1 VVVAERLSAID
12 GSFLR
17 VESPS
22 AHMHVAW
29 SATFR
34 VPAGEPQPTLARLR
48 RHIAGRLARVP
59 RFRCRLAWAPPGM
72 GEPFWVE
79 DPDFAIAN
87 HVLPLGTLGLELD
100 DRRFALLCDSVLSAP
115 LDRSRP
121 LWEIRLAPSLGDG
134 RCGIVVKIH
143 HALVDGRSAVEVA
156 QLLFDVEPNGVADLP
171 VPWEAPPA
179 PGATR
184 LAARAVALGA
194 GESLRAARGAARM
207 AGEPRAAASRIAGT
221 LRRAALAAGEDL
233 LRPAPASALNARIGP
248 RRTLVRHSVDLDQV
262 RYVKRVA
269 GATVND
275 VCLAL
280 AAGALR
286 ELARSRGEEPGPLKA
301 MVPVNVRAHSESG
314 SLGNRISFAFVG
326 LPLEL
331 SSGRARLARI
341 REATAACKRD
351 GRPAGRETVLGALGR
366 LPDPLRGVA
375 ARAVASPRLFN
386 LTISNIPGPDVA
398 LYMLGAEL
406 VEAHPV
412 VPITQS
418 HALSIGIFGY
428 RGRLHFGF
436 YADPHAF
443 PDVRGLP
450 EAFDAAL
457 RELLLPPGVQRKR
470 ARSRRGRALSSPSRT
485 DLALAGPR

>member
-1 VVVAERLSAID
+1 MPDRLSPID

-17 VESPS
+17 VETAR

-34 VPAGEPQPTLARLR
+34 VPAGASRPTLARFR

-59 RFRCRLAWAPPGM
+59 RFRCRLAYPPPGM

-79 DPDFAIAN
+79 DPDFDVAA

-100 DRRFALLCDSVLSAP
+100 DSRFEVLCDSVLSAP
-115 LDRSRP
+115 LDRGRP
-121 LWEIRLAPSLGDG
+121 LWEIHFAPHFTDG

-156 QLLFDVEPNGVADLP
+156 QLLFDVEPHAATELP
-171 VPWEAPPA
+171 MPWEAPPT
-179 PGATR
+179 PGSVR
-184 LAARAVALGA
+184 LAARAAASGA

-207 AGEPRAAASRIAGT
+207 AGEPRAAASRIVGT

-233 LRPAPASALNARIGP
+233 LRPAPASALNGRIGP
-248 RRTLVRHSVDLDQV
+248 RRQLVRHSVDLDDI
-262 RYVKRVA
+262 RLVKRTA

-275 VCLAL
+275 VCLAM

-286 ELARSRGEEPGPLKA
+286 DLALARGDEPERLKA
-301 MVPVNVRAHSESG
+301 MVPVNIRSDGEAEA
-314 SLGNRISFAFVG
+314 LGNRITFAFVP
-326 LPLEL
+326 LPLD
-331 SSGRARLARI
+331 SASPRGRLARV
-341 REATAACKRD
+341 RRSTAQFKRD
-351 GRPAGRETVLGALGR
+351 GRPGGTDTVLGALGL

-375 ARAVASPRLFN
+375 ARAVASPRTYN
-386 LTISNIPGPDVA
+386 LTISNIPGPPFP

-406 VEAHPV
+406 VDAHPV
-412 VPITQS
+412 VPIAEG

-428 RGRLHFGF
+428 GGRLHFGL
-436 YADPHAF
+436 YADPDAF
-443 PDVRGLP
+443 PQVRQLP
-450 EAFDAAL
+450 EALDAAL
-457 RELLLPPGVQRKR
+457 RELLLPPGVHGT
-470 ARSRRGRALSSPSRT
+470 RGRPPDGRPLASRS
-485 DLALAGPR
+485 AA

>member
-1 VVVAERLSAID
+1 VAERLSAID

-29 SATFR
+29 TATFR
-34 VPAGEPQPTLARLR
+34 VPVGEPHPTLTRLR

-59 RFRCRLAWAPPGM
+59 RFRCRLAWPPRGM

-79 DPDFAIAN
+79 DPEFDVAN

-100 DRRFALLCDSVLSAP
+100 DRRFEMLCDSVLSAP
-115 LDRSRP
+115 LDRRRP
-121 LWEIRLAPSLGDG
+121 LWEIRLAPRFGDG
-134 RCGIVVKIH
+134 RCGIVAKIH
-143 HALVDGRSAVEVA
+143 HALVDGASAVEVA
-156 QLLFDVEPNGVADLP
+156 QLLFDVEPRTVADLP

-179 PGATR
+179 PGVTR

-194 GESLRAARGAARM
+194 EESLRAARGAARM

-221 LRRAALAAGEDL
+221 LRRAALVAGEDV

-248 RRTLVRHSVDLDQV
+248 RRTLVRHAVDLDAV
-262 RYVKRVA
+262 RQVKRAA

-286 ELARSRGEEPGPLKA
+286 ELARARGEEPRPLKA
-301 MVPVNVRAHSESG
+301 MVPVNVRGVEEADA
-314 SLGNRISFAFVG
+314 LGNRISFAFVG
-326 LPLEL
+326 LPLDL

-341 REATAACKRD
+341 RHSTGAFKRD
-351 GRPAGRETVLGALGR
+351 GRPEGAHTVLSALGM
-366 LPDPLRGVA
+366 LPDPLRGLA

-386 LTISNIPGPDVA
+386 LTISNVPGPDFP

-412 VPITQS
+412 VPIAQG

-428 RGRLHFGF
+428 HGRLHFGF

-443 PDVRGLP
+443 PEVEELP
-450 EAFDAAL
+450 AAFDSAL
-457 RELLLPPGVQRKR
+457 QELLLPPGVQRKR
-470 ARSRRGRALSSPSRT
+470 GRSRRGRPLSSPSQAE
-485 DLALAGPR
+485 LALAGPR

>member
-1 VVVAERLSAID
+1 
-12 GSFLR
+12 
-17 VESPS
+17 
-22 AHMHVAW
+22 MHVAW

-34 VPAGEPQPTLARLR
+34 VGERAPTVQRLR

-59 RFRCRLAWAPPGM
+59 RFRCRLAWPPPGM
-72 GEPFWVE
+72 GEPFWVD
-79 DPDFAIAN
+79 DPDFDVDD
-87 HVLPLGTLGLELD
+87 HVLPLGTLGKQLD
-100 DRRFALLCDSVLSAP
+100 DHRFELLCDSVLSAP

-121 LWEIRLAPSLGDG
+121 LWEIRLAPRLTGG
-134 RCGIVVKIH
+134 RCGLVAKIH

-171 VPWEAPPA
+171 APWEAPPA

-184 LAARAVALGA
+184 LAARAVAMGA
-194 GESLRAARGAARM
+194 GDALRAARGA
-207 AGEPRAAASRIAGT
+207 PRIAGT

-233 LRPAPASALNARIGP
+233 LRPAPASALNAKIGP
-248 RRTLVRHSVDLDQV
+248 RRTLVRHSVSLDDV
-262 RYVKRVA
+262 RSVKHRA

-286 ELARSRGEEPGPLKA
+286 ELTLARGEEPRPLKA
-301 MVPVNVRAHSESG
+301 MVPVDVRLDPEAQA
-314 SLGNRISFAFVG
+314 LGNRISFAFVP
-326 LPLEL
+326 LPLDL
-331 SSGRARLARI
+331 SRGRARLARI
-341 REATAACKRD
+341 RYATAAFKRRN
-351 GRPAGRETVLGALGR
+351 RPEGFAAALGALGM

-386 LTISNIPGPDVA
+386 LTISNVPGPDFP

-406 VEAHPV
+406 IEAHPV
-412 VPITQS
+412 VPIAQR
-418 HALSIGIFGY
+418 HALSMGIFGY
-428 RGRLHFGF
+428 LGRLHFGF

-443 PDVRGLP
+443 PEARELP
-450 EAFDAAL
+450 DAFDAAL

-470 ARSRRGRALSSPSRT
+470 GRSRGRPLSSHSPVV
-485 DLALAGPR
+485 AAG

>member
-1 VVVAERLSAID
+1 VDVAERLSAID

-17 VESPS
+17 VESLS

-34 VPAGEPQPTLARLR
+34 VPPGEPRPTLTRLR

-59 RFRCRLAWAPPGM
+59 RFRCRLAWPPPGM

-79 DPDFAIAN
+79 DPDFDVAN
-87 HVLPLGTLGLELD
+87 HVLPLGTLGLALD
-100 DRRFALLCDSVLSAP
+100 DQRFELLCDSVLSAP
-115 LDRSRP
+115 LDRDRP
-121 LWEIRLAPSLGDG
+121 LWEIRLAPRFADG
-134 RCGIVVKIH
+134 RCGLVAKIH

-156 QLLFDVEPNGVADLP
+156 QLLFDVDPNGAAELP

-184 LAARAVALGA
+184 LAARVVALGA
-194 GESLRAARGAARM
+194 EESLRAARGAARM
-207 AGEPRAAASRIAGT
+207 AGEPRASASRIAGT

-248 RRTLVRHSVDLDQV
+248 RRALVRHAVDLQDV
-262 RYVKRVA
+262 RDVKRAA

-286 ELARSRGEEPGPLKA
+286 AAALSRGEEPRPLKA
-301 MVPVNVRAHSESG
+301 MVPVNVRSDDEAG
-314 SLGNRISFAFVG
+314 TLGNRISFAFVA

-331 SSGRARLARI
+331 SSARARLARI
-341 REATAACKRD
+341 QHSTAAFKRD
-351 GRPAGRETVLGALGR
+351 GRTAGRETVLGTLGR
-366 LPDPLRGVA
+366 LPDPPRGVV

-386 LTISNIPGPDVA
+386 LTISNVPGPSCP

-406 VEAHPV
+406 IEAHPV
-412 VPITQS
+412 VPIAQG

-428 RGRLHFGF
+428 RDRLHFGF
-436 YADPHAF
+436 YADPHVF
-443 PDVRGLP
+443 P
-450 EAFDAAL
+450 EARELPAAFDSAL
-457 RELLLPPGVQRKR
+457 QELLLPPGVQRKR
-470 ARSRRGRALSSPSRT
+470 GRPRGRPLSSPYRA
-485 DLALAGPR
+485 DLAVAGPR

>member
-1 VVVAERLSAID
+1 MAERLSAID

-34 VPAGEPQPTLARLR
+34 VSAGEAQPTLPRLR
-48 RHIAGRLARVP
+48 RHIAGRLERVP

-79 DPDFAIAN
+79 DPDFDVAN
-87 HVLPLGTLGLELD
+87 HVLPLGTLGLQLD
-100 DRRFALLCDSVLSAP
+100 DQRFELLCDSVLSAP
-115 LDRSRP
+115 LDRTRP
-121 LWEIRLAPSLGDG
+121 LWEIRLAPRFADG
-134 RCGIVVKIH
+134 RCGIVAKIH

-194 GESLRAARGAARM
+194 EESLRAARGAARM
-207 AGEPRAAASRIAGT
+207 AGEPRAAASRLAGT
-221 LRRAALAAGEDL
+221 LRRAALATGEEV

-248 RRTLVRHSVDLDQV
+248 RRTLVRHSVELDAV
-262 RYVKRVA
+262 RRVKRA
-269 GATVND
+269 ADATVND

-286 ELARSRGEEPGPLKA
+286 ELVGPQPLKA
-301 MVPVNVRAHSESG
+301 MVPVNVRGVGEAS

-326 LPLEL
+326 LPLDL
-331 SSGRARLARI
+331 ASGRARLARI
-341 REATAACKRD
+341 RRTTAAFKRD
-351 GRPAGRETVLGALGR
+351 GRPAGTQTVLGALGV
-366 LPDPLRGVA
+366 LPDPLRGLA

-386 LTISNIPGPDVA
+386 LTISNVPGPDLP

-412 VPITQS
+412 VPIAQG

-436 YADPHAF
+436 YADPQAF
-443 PDVRGLP
+443 PEVAELP
-450 EAFDAAL
+450 AAFDAAL
-457 RELLLPPGVQRKR
+457 QELLLPPGVQRKR
-470 ARSRRGRALSSPSRT
+470 GRPRRGRPLSSPSEAE
-485 DLALAGPR
+485 LAV

>member
-1 VVVAERLSAID
+1 
-12 GSFLR
+12 
-17 VESPS
+17 
-22 AHMHVAW
+22 MHVAW

-34 VPAGEPQPTLARLR
+34 VGEQAPTLPRLR

-59 RFRCRLAWAPPGM
+59 RFRCRLAWPPPGM
-72 GEPFWVE
+72 GEPFWVA
-79 DPDFAIAN
+79 DPDFDVDN
-87 HVLPLGTLGLELD
+87 HVLPLGTLGQELD
-100 DRRFALLCDSVLSAP
+100 DRRFELLCDSVLSAP

-121 LWEIRLAPSLGDG
+121 LWEIRLAPRLTGG
-134 RCGIVVKIH
+134 RCGLVAKIH

-156 QLLFDVEPNGVADLP
+156 QLLFDVEPHAVAELP
-171 VPWEAPPA
+171 TPWEAPPA

-248 RRTLVRHSVDLDQV
+248 RRTLVRHSVGLDEV
-262 RYVKRVA
+262 RRIKRA
-269 GATVND
+269 ADATVND

-286 ELARSRGEEPGPLKA
+286 RLALARGEEPRPLKA
-301 MVPVNVRAHSESG
+301 MVPVNVRLDADSQA
-314 SLGNRISFAFVG
+314 LGNRISFAFVE

-331 SSGRARLARI
+331 NTDRGRLARI
-341 REATAACKRD
+341 RRSTATFKRD
-351 GRPAGRETVLGALGR
+351 GRPEGAQAVLGALGL
-366 LPDPLRGVA
+366 LPDPLRGLA

-386 LTISNIPGPDVA
+386 LTISNVPGPDFP

-406 VEAHPV
+406 IEAHPV
-412 VPITQS
+412 VPIAQR
-418 HALSIGIFGY
+418 HALSMGIFGY
-428 RGRLHFGF
+428 LGRLHFGF

-443 PDVRGLP
+443 PEARELP
-450 EAFDAAL
+450 DAFDSAL

-470 ARSRRGRALSSPSRT
+470 GRSKGRPLSSPSP
-485 DLALAGPR
+485 AVA

>member
-1 VVVAERLSAID
+1 MAERLSAID

-48 RHIAGRLARVP
+48 RHIAGRLERVP

-79 DPDFAIAN
+79 DPDFDVAS

-100 DRRFALLCDSVLSAP
+100 DQRFELLCDSVLSAP
-115 LDRSRP
+115 LDRGRP
-121 LWEIRLAPSLGDG
+121 LWEIRLAPRFADG
-134 RCGIVVKIH
+134 RCGIVAKIH

-156 QLLFDVEPNGVADLP
+156 QLLFDVEPNGVAELP

-194 GESLRAARGAARM
+194 EESLRAARGAARM
-207 AGEPRAAASRIAGT
+207 AGEPRAAASRLAGT
-221 LRRAALAAGEDL
+221 LRRAALAAGEEV

-248 RRTLVRHSVDLDQV
+248 RRTLVRHTVELDAV
-262 RYVKRVA
+262 RRVKRA
-269 GATVND
+269 ADATVND

-286 ELARSRGEEPGPLKA
+286 ELVGPQPLKA
-301 MVPVNVRAHSESG
+301 MVPVNVRGGGEET

-331 SSGRARLARI
+331 ASGRARLARI
-341 REATAACKRD
+341 RRSTAAFKRD
-351 GRPAGRETVLGALGR
+351 GRPAGTQTVLGALGM
-366 LPDPLRGVA
+366 LPDPLRGLA

-386 LTISNIPGPDVA
+386 LTISNVPGPDFP

-412 VPITQS
+412 VPIAQG

-436 YADPHAF
+436 YADPQAF
-443 PDVRGLP
+443 PEVAELP
-450 EAFDAAL
+450 AAFDAAL

-470 ARSRRGRALSSPSRT
+470 GRSRRGRPLSSPSEAE
-485 DLALAGPR
+485 LAV

>member
-1 VVVAERLSAID
+1 
-12 GSFLR
+12 
-17 VESPS
+17 
-22 AHMHVAW
+22 MHVAW

-34 VPAGEPQPTLARLR
+34 VGEHAPTLPRLQ
-48 RHIAGRLARVP
+48 RHIFGRLARVP
-59 RFRCRLAWAPPGM
+59 RFRCRLAWPLPGM
-72 GEPFWVE
+72 GEPFWIE
-79 DPDFAIAN
+79 DPDFDVAN
-87 HVLPLGTLGLELD
+87 HVLALGTLGQELD
-100 DRRFALLCDSVLSAP
+100 DRRFELLCDSVLSAP
-115 LDRSRP
+115 LDRRRA
-121 LWEIRLAPSLGDG
+121 LWEIRLAPRLTGG
-134 RCGIVVKIH
+134 RCGLVAKIH

-156 QLLFDVEPNGVADLP
+156 QLLFDVEPKGVAELP

-179 PGATR
+179 PGTTR
-184 LAARAVALGA
+184 LAARAVAMGA

-248 RRTLVRHSVDLDQV
+248 RRTLVRHSVALDDV
-262 RYVKRVA
+262 RAVRRA
-269 GATVND
+269 ADATVND

-286 ELARSRGEEPGPLKA
+286 RLALARGEEPRPLKA
-301 MVPVNVRAHSESG
+301 MVPVNVRLDAEAQA
-314 SLGNRISFAFVG
+314 LGNRISFAFVE

-331 SSGRARLARI
+331 ATGRGRLARI
-341 REATAACKRD
+341 RRSTAAFKRD
-351 GRPAGRETVLGALGR
+351 GRPEGAGAVLSALGL
-366 LPDPLRGVA
+366 LPDPLRGLA

-386 LTISNIPGPDVA
+386 LTISNVPGPDFP

-406 VEAHPV
+406 IEAHPV
-412 VPITQS
+412 VPIAQG
-418 HALSIGIFGY
+418 HALSMGIFGY
-428 RGRLHFGF
+428 LRRLHFGF

-443 PDVRGLP
+443 PEAAQLP

-470 ARSRRGRALSSPSRT
+470 GRSRGRPLSSPSP
-485 DLALAGPR
+485 AAA